1 MDDMA
6 DLETRD
12 HWMVGITS
20 CMLFICYKIM
30 FMYPFVAGMLFYF
43 NMNMFN
49 VYCEKRRYDKD
60 N

>member
-1 MDDMA
+1 
-6 DLETRD
+6 
-12 HWMVGITS
+12 MVGITS

-49 VYCEKRRYDKD
+49 VYCARRKSEK
-60 N
+60 

>member
-20 CMLFICYKIM
+20 CMLFICWKMM
-30 FMYPFVAGMLFYF
+30 FMYPFVAGFLFYV
-43 NMNMFN
+43 NMNVFN
-49 VYCEKRRYDKD
+49 RYCYMRKSEV
-60 N
+60 